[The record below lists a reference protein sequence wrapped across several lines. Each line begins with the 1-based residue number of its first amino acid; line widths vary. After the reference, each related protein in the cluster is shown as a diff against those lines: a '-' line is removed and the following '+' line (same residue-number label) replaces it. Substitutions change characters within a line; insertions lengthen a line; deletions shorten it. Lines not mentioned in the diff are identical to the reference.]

1 MRDRLN
7 ASLPV
12 QLIARVTELAERK
25 RVSRSAVV
33 EAALESFL
41 SPDNAQMQEAAL
53 TRRLD
58 RLSRQ
63 VARIERDLGISAETL
78 GLFVRFWLT
87 ITPPIPAEDYS
98 AAQAK
103 GRERFDGFVTTL
115 GKQLQSG
122 RSFLR
127 EIPDDTEPQPSDG
140 GRDEQRRCST
150 EHGEGARTDG
160 VQSEQD
166 QGPARNE

>member
-12 QLIARVTELAERK
+12 SLISRVTELADRK
-25 RVSRSAVV
+25 RVSRSSVV

-41 SPDNAQMQEAAL
+41 SPDTAQMQEAAL

-87 ITPPIPAEDYS
+87 VTPPVPTEEYA

-115 GKQLQSG
+115 GRQLQSG

-127 EIPDDTEPQPSDG
+127 DIPEDVAP
-140 GRDEQRRCST
+140 
-150 EHGEGARTDG
+150 GEGEGT
-160 VQSEQD
+160 
-166 QGPARNE
+166 RN

>member
-12 QLIARVTELAERK
+12 ALIARVNELADRK
-25 RVSRSAVV
+25 RVPRSAVV

-41 SPDNAQMQEAAL
+41 SPDSAQMQEAAF

-63 VARIERDLGISAETL
+63 VSRIERDLRLSNEAI
-78 GLFVRFWLT
+78 GLYVRFWLT
-87 ITPPIPAEDYS
+87 ITPPIAPEAQA

-103 GRERFDGFVTTL
+103 GRERFEGFVDTL
-115 GKQLQSG
+115 GKHLQSG
-122 RSFLR
+122 KSFLG
-127 EIPDDTEPQPSDG
+127 EIPEDVSNPSSHEPND
-140 GRDEQRRCST
+140 
-150 EHGEGARTDG
+150 
-160 VQSEQD
+160 
-166 QGPARNE
+166 

>member
-12 QLIARVTELAERK
+12 ALIDQVAELAARK
-25 RVSRSAVV
+25 KITRSSIV
-33 EAALESFL
+33 EAALESFF

-53 TRRLD
+53 ARRLD

-78 GLFVRFWLT
+78 ALFVRFWLT
-87 ITPPIPAEDYS
+87 VTPPIAPDAYS

-103 GRERFDGFVTTL
+103 GRVRFEGFVDTL
-115 GKQLQSG
+115 GKHLQSG
-122 RSFLR
+122 RSFLK
-127 EIPDDTEPQPSDG
+127 EIPEDAAASSADRVD
-140 GRDEQRRCST
+140 
-150 EHGEGARTDG
+150 
-160 VQSEQD
+160 
-166 QGPARNE
+166 N

>member
-12 QLIARVTELAERK
+12 ALIDKVAELAARKKIAR
-25 RVSRSAVV
+25 SSIV
-33 EAALESFL
+33 EAALESFF

-78 GLFVRFWLT
+78 ALFVRFWLT
-87 ITPPIPAEDYS
+87 VTPPIAPDAYS
-98 AAQAK
+98 ARA
-103 GRERFDGFVTTL
+103 
-115 GKQLQSG
+115 S
-122 RSFLR
+122 
-127 EIPDDTEPQPSDG
+127 
-140 GRDEQRRCST
+140 
-150 EHGEGARTDG
+150 
-160 VQSEQD
+160 
-166 QGPARNE
+166 QGPRAIRGLYRHARPTSAIRPELSEGNPR

>member
-12 QLIARVTELAERK
+12 SLISRVTELADRK
-25 RVSRSAVV
+25 RVTRSSVV

-63 VARIERDLGISAETL
+63 VARLERDLGISTETL

-87 ITPPIPAEDYS
+87 VTPPVPTEEHA

-127 EIPDDTEPQPSDG
+127 EIPEDVGPG
-140 GRDEQRRCST
+140 K
-150 EHGEGARTDG
+150 GEGG
-160 VQSEQD
+160 
-166 QGPARNE
+166 

>member
-12 QLIARVTELAERK
+12 SLISRVTELADRK
-25 RVSRSAVV
+25 RVTRSAVV

-63 VARIERDLGISAETL
+63 VARLERDLGISTEAL

-87 ITPPIPAEDYS
+87 VTPPVPTEEHA

-127 EIPDDTEPQPSDG
+127 EIPEDIGSGKG
-140 GRDEQRRCST
+140 G
-150 EHGEGARTDG
+150 GG
-160 VQSEQD
+160 
-166 QGPARNE
+166 

>member
-12 QLIARVTELAERK
+12 SLIAQVTELADRK
-25 RVSRSAVV
+25 RVSRSSVV

-41 SPDNAQMQEAAL
+41 SPDTAQMQEAAL

-87 ITPPIPAEDYS
+87 VTPPVPTEGYA

-127 EIPDDTEPQPSDG
+127 EIPGDAAPEGGDG
-140 GRDEQRRCST
+140 
-150 EHGEGARTDG
+150 TDG
-160 VQSEQD
+160 
-166 QGPARNE
+166 

>member
-12 QLIARVTELAERK
+12 ALIDRVVELAARK
-25 RVSRSAVV
+25 NISRSSVV

-63 VARIERDLGISAETL
+63 VARVERDLGISAETL
-78 GLFVRFWLT
+78 ALFVRFWLT
-87 ITPPIPAEDYS
+87 VTPPIAPDAYS

-103 GRERFDGFVTTL
+103 GRERFEGFIDTL
-115 GKQLQSG
+115 GQHLQSG
-122 RSFLR
+122 RSFLK
-127 EIPDDTEPQPSDG
+127 EIPDDV
-140 GRDEQRRCST
+140 
-150 EHGEGARTDG
+150 GAATTAPEVPATDK
-160 VQSEQD
+160 
-166 QGPARNE
+166 P

>member
-12 QLIARVTELAERK
+12 GLIARVGDLAERK
-25 RVSRSAVV
+25 RVPRSAVV

-41 SPDNAQMQEAAL
+41 SPDNAQMQEAAF

-63 VARIERDLGISAETL
+63 VSRLERDLRLSNEAL

-87 ITPPIPAEDYS
+87 ITPPIAPEAQ
-98 AAQAK
+98 AVAQAK
-103 GRERFDGFVTTL
+103 GRERFEGFVDTL
-115 GKQLQSG
+115 GKHLQSG
-122 RSFLR
+122 KSFLR
-127 EIPDDTEPQPSDG
+127 EIPEDVSPS
-140 GRDEQRRCST
+140 SS
-150 EHGEGARTDG
+150 EG
-160 VQSEQD
+160 SED
-166 QGPARNE
+166 QNLNRKPYSNPL

>member
-12 QLIARVTELAERK
+12 GLISRVTELADRK
-25 RVSRSAVV
+25 RVSRSSVV

-41 SPDNAQMQEAAL
+41 SPDTAQMQEAAL

-87 ITPPIPAEDYS
+87 VTPPVPTEEYA

-115 GKQLQSG
+115 GRQLQSG

-127 EIPDDTEPQPSDG
+127 EIPEDVGPA
-140 GRDEQRRCST
+140 ST
-150 EHGEGARTDG
+150 NDTDG
-160 VQSEQD
+160 
-166 QGPARNE
+166 

>member
-12 QLIARVTELAERK
+12 SLISRVTELADRK
-25 RVSRSAVV
+25 RVTRSSVV

-53 TRRLD
+53 ARRLD

-87 ITPPIPAEDYS
+87 VTPPVPTEEHA

-122 RSFLR
+122 RSILR
-127 EIPDDTEPQPSDG
+127 EIPRDVAP
-140 GRDEQRRCST
+140 GR
-150 EHGEGARTDG
+150 GEGAEG
-160 VQSEQD
+160 
-166 QGPARNE
+166 

>member
-12 QLIARVTELAERK
+12 SLISRVTELADRK
-25 RVSRSAVV
+25 RITRSSVV

-63 VARIERDLGISAETL
+63 VARIERDLGISTETL

-87 ITPPIPAEDYS
+87 VTPPVPTEEHA

-127 EIPDDTEPQPSDG
+127 EIPGDVAPE
-140 GRDEQRRCST
+140 R
-150 EHGEGARTDG
+150 GEGAEG
-160 VQSEQD
+160 
-166 QGPARNE
+166 

>member
-12 QLIARVTELAERK
+12 SLISRVTELADRK
-25 RVSRSAVV
+25 RVTRSSVV

-63 VARIERDLGISAETL
+63 VARIERDLGISTETL

-87 ITPPIPAEDYS
+87 VTPPVPTDEYA

-127 EIPDDTEPQPSDG
+127 EIPEDVGPG
-140 GRDEQRRCST
+140 K
-150 EHGEGARTDG
+150 GEGAER
-160 VQSEQD
+160 
-166 QGPARNE
+166 

>member
-12 QLIARVTELAERK
+12 GLISRVTELADRK
-25 RVSRSAVV
+25 RVSRSSVV

-41 SPDNAQMQEAAL
+41 SPDTAQMQEAAL

-63 VARIERDLGISAETL
+63 VARIERDLSISAETL

-87 ITPPIPAEDYS
+87 VTPPVPTEGYA

-115 GKQLQSG
+115 GRQLQSG

-127 EIPDDTEPQPSDG
+127 EIPEDVGPTSTNETDD
-140 GRDEQRRCST
+140 
-150 EHGEGARTDG
+150 
-160 VQSEQD
+160 
-166 QGPARNE
+166 